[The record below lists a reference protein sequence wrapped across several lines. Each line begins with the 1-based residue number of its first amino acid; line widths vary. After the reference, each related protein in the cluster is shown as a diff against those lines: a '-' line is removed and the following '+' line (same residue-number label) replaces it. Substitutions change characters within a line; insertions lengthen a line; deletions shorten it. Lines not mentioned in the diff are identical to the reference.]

1 MNHKA
6 KNETGRILGAL
17 TAFLLCALVLLVLGA
32 WIAGLSG
39 LGERGLAVL
48 SGAIQ
53 FFCALSAA
61 AVLRRGG
68 GGSAMALGLIC
79 ATCCAALSLTL
90 GFLIDSE
97 RVCLPGLLRVLLTSL
112 GGALVGA
119 RLPARKRS
127 GKGRRGLAKI
137 KAP

>member
-61 AVLRRGG
+61 AVLRRGE
-68 GGSAMALGLIC
+68 GSAMALGLIC